1 MPRFVLRSIWI
12 ICRSPALLALA
23 SFAFLV
29 SAAAAELNRQ
39 PTPEWI
45 WAVPEAKDNQVAFFR
60 KTFEAQPGVLKA
72 ILLGACDNKMIVFL
86 NGQRVAEIENYAR
99 AASVDVTKH
108 LRPGKNVLAVQAQN
122 FTGPAALGV
131 VLELVA
137 DLGQRQWLISD
148 RTWQASLVETKDW
161 QQPGFTPKDWTPAFS
176 HGLAGREP
184 WGNPFDPA
192 KVVDAYNSWKLALG
206 AQAATDA
213 ATVQV
218 PPGFKAELVR
228 SAQPEEGSWVSM
240 AFDPQGRLTLA
251 REKRG
256 LLRLTLS
263 QSGDPKVEVI
273 NDTLLECRGL
283 LYAFG
288 SLYVNAN
295 NSQGFYRLRDTQGSG
310 QFDEVKELLHTEGG
324 VGHGRN
330 HIVAGPDNMIYLVH
344 GNNVLLP
351 KNISAQSPLR
361 NYRDDQLIPCPWDPQ
376 LFDGDCLLPAGHV
389 LRTDPDGKS
398 FELFAGGFRN
408 PFDVAFNPDGEMF
421 TFDADMEWDVGTPW
435 YRPNRVN
442 HVVSGSD
449 YGWRRG
455 TGKWPDYFPD
465 TLPSTLDIGLASPT
479 GIEFGTR
486 SQFPPKYQRAL
497 FISDWAYG
505 RIIAVHLKPQ
515 GASYTATSE
524 LFATGRPLNV
534 TDVTFG
540 PDGAMYFITGGR
552 GTQSGLYRVSYT
564 GPKISEPQKS
574 KTELAQEKQAAELRA
589 LRRRLEAYHRGDHQ
603 EERATIVDIVWPHLG
618 HADPWIRHAARIAL
632 EYQPVD
638 VWQAKALAET
648 QAGPA
653 LTALLALARCGGK
666 ELQPDLFA
674 RLNRLPFA
682 ELNES
687 QQLQAVRTYELAFV
701 RMGKADAATR
711 SALAGRLD
719 ALYPA
724 PSRWV
729 NHQLC
734 ELLVYLQSP
743 TVIAKT
749 TRLLAQAEA
758 PEDLVKYLFF
768 LRYLPDG
775 WTLEQRRIY
784 FHALARAEKIP
795 GARDYV
801 RSLQTIRNEV
811 IAALSPAERVALA
824 TVLEEK
830 PKPAITAPTLAFV
843 KNWQLEDLL
852 PSLEKVARG
861 RSFSSGKAAF
871 VSAQCVACHR
881 LGNDPDISGGVLGPD
896 LTAVASRFNRRDLL
910 DSIINPSKV
919 IDEKF
924 RNTTFTLKNGDTI
937 SGGIE
942 REDAKQVHV
951 RTNPFTA
958 QTTVVSKG
966 DISQRQLSLISPMP
980 TGLLDILQLDQVLDL
995 LAYLESGGNPKHAAF
1010 KP

>member
-1 MPRFVLRSIWI
+1 MHAFN
-12 ICRSPALLALA
+12 ALLVWLTLA
-23 SFAFLV
+23 SLYLPATAT
-29 SAAAAELNRQ
+29 AADPSQQ

-45 WAVPEAKDNQVAFFR
+45 WASPEAKDNETAFFR
-60 KTFEAQPGVLKA
+60 KTFEARPGVLKA
-72 ILLGACDNKMIVFL
+72 ILLGACDNQMTVFL
-86 NGQRVAEIENYAR
+86 NGQRVAEIENYDR

-108 LRPGKNVLAVQAQN
+108 LRPGKNTLAIQAHN

-131 VLELVA
+131 ALELVA
-137 DLGQRQWLISD
+137 DLGQRQWLVSD

-161 QQPGFTPKDWTPAFS
+161 QQPGFTPKDWKAAFS

-192 KVVDAYNSWKLALG
+192 KAVDAYNSWKLALG

-263 QSGDPKVEVI
+263 QSGDTKVEVI

-288 SLYVNAN
+288 SLYAYAN
-295 NSQGFYRLRDTQGSG
+295 NSKGLYRLRDTQGSG
-310 QFDEVKELLHTEGG
+310 RLDEVKELLHTDGG

-330 HIVAGPDNMIYLVH
+330 HVVAGPDNMLYLVH
-344 GNNVLLP
+344 GNNVTLA

-376 LFDGDCLLPAGHV
+376 LFDGDCSLPAGHI

-398 FELFAGGFRN
+398 VELFAGGFRN
-408 PFDVAFNPDGEMF
+408 PLDVAFNPDGEMF

-442 HVVSGSD
+442 HVVSGAD

-497 FISDWAYG
+497 FISDWSYG
-505 RIIAVHLKPQ
+505 RILAVHLKPQ
-515 GASYTATSE
+515 GASYAATSE
-524 LFATGRPLNV
+524 LFVTGRPLNV

-552 GTQSGLYRVSYT
+552 GTQSGLYRVSYV
-564 GPKISEPQKS
+564 GPNQAEPPKS
-574 KTELAQEKQAAELRA
+574 KLAQAQEKQAAELRA
-589 LRRRLEAYHRGDHQ
+589 LRRRLEAFHRGDQQ
-603 EERATIVDIVWPHLG
+603 EKRAAIIDTVWPNLG

-632 EYQPVD
+632 EHQPVGL
-638 VWQAKALAET
+638 WQARALAET
-648 QAGPA
+648 QTGPA
-653 LTALLALARCGGK
+653 LTALLALARNGDR
-666 ELQPDLFA
+666 ELQSALFT

-682 ELNES
+682 TLNET
-687 QQLQAVRTYELAFV
+687 QQLQALRAYELALV
-701 RMGKADAATR
+701 RLGEPSDARRLEIAT
-711 SALAGRLD
+711 RLD

-724 PSRWV
+724 ADRWA

-734 ELLVYLQSP
+734 ELLVYLKAPS
-743 TVIAKT
+743 VIDKT
-749 TRLLAQAEA
+749 MRL
-758 PEDLVKYLFF
+758 
-768 LRYLPDG
+768 
-775 WTLEQRRIY
+775 I
-784 FHALARAEKIP
+784 ARAE
-795 GARDYV
+795 A
-801 RSLQTIRNEV
+801 S
-811 IAALSPAERVALA
+811 
-824 TVLEEK
+824 
-830 PKPAITAPTLAFV
+830 
-843 KNWQLEDLL
+843 EDLMQYL
-852 PSLEKVARG
+852 FGSSRCRVGE
-861 RSFSSGKAAF
+861 FSAF
-871 VSAQCVACHR
+871 
-881 LGNDPDISGGVLGPD
+881 
-896 LTAVASRFNRRDLL
+896 
-910 DSIINPSKV
+910 
-919 IDEKF
+919 
-924 RNTTFTLKNGDTI
+924 
-937 SGGIE
+937 
-942 REDAKQVHV
+942 
-951 RTNPFTA
+951 
-958 QTTVVSKG
+958 
-966 DISQRQLSLISPMP
+966 
-980 TGLLDILQLDQVLDL
+980 
-995 LAYLESGGNPKHAAF
+995 
-1010 KP
+1010 

>member
-1 MPRFVLRSIWI
+1 MHKTHFHPVW
-12 ICRSPALLALA
+12 LALA
-23 SFAFLV
+23 AVAFLFSA
-29 SAAAAELNRQ
+29 SAADPNRQ

-45 WAVPEAKDNQVAFFR
+45 WASPETKDNEVAFFR
-60 KTFEAQPGVLKA
+60 KTFEARPGVLKA
-72 ILLGACDNKMIVFL
+72 ILLGACDNKMVVFL

-108 LRPGKNVLAVQAQN
+108 LRPGKNVLAVQAHN

-131 VLELVA
+131 VLELVF
-137 DLGQRQWLISD
+137 DLGQRQWLVSD
-148 RTWQASLVETKDW
+148 RTWQSSLVETKDW

-176 HGLAGREP
+176 HGPAGREP

-192 KVVDAYNSWKLALG
+192 KAVDAYNSWKLALG

-240 AFDPQGRLTLA
+240 AFDPQGQLTLA

-263 QSGDPKVEVI
+263 QGGDTKVEVI

-295 NSQGFYRLRDTQGSG
+295 NSKGFYRLRDTQGNG
-310 QFDEVKELLHTEGG
+310 QFDEVKELLHTDGG

-344 GNNVLLP
+344 GNNVMLP
-351 KNISAQSPLR
+351 KNFSAQSPLR
-361 NYRDDQLIPCPWDPQ
+361 NYRNDQLIPCPWDPQ

-442 HVVSGSD
+442 HVVSGTD

-465 TLPSTLDIGLASPT
+465 TVPSTLDIGLASPT

-486 SQFPPKYQRAL
+486 SKFPPKYQRAL

-515 GASYTATSE
+515 GASYAATSE
-524 LFATGRPLNV
+524 LFVTGRPLNV
-534 TDVTFG
+534 TDVTLG

-552 GTQSGLYRVSYT
+552 GTQSGLYRVTYV
-564 GPKISEPQKS
+564 GPNVSEPP
-574 KTELAQEKQAAELRA
+574 KTKAELAQEKQAAELRA
-589 LRRRLEAYHRGDHQ
+589 LRRSLEIFHRGEQ
-603 EERATIVDIVWPHLG
+603 PEKRAAIISTVWPHLG

-632 EYQPVD
+632 EHQPVQL
-638 VWQAKALAET
+638 WQARALAEKNT
-648 QAGPA
+648 GRA

-666 ELQPDLFA
+666 ELQPALFT
-674 RLNRLPFA
+674 RLNQLPLA
-682 ELNES
+682 TLNET
-687 QQLQAVRTYELAFV
+687 QQLQALRAYELAFV
-701 RMGKADAATR
+701 RMGDADETARKEISTK
-711 SALAGRLD
+711 LD
-719 ALYPA
+719 ALFPT
-724 PSRWV
+724 PNRWA

-734 ELLVYLQSP
+734 ELLVYLKAPS
-743 TVIAKT
+743 VIDKT
-749 TRLLAQAEA
+749 IRLLAQAEA
-758 PEDLVKYLFF
+758 PEDLIQYLFF
-768 LRYLPDG
+768 LHYVREG

-784 FHALARAEKIP
+784 FESLARAEKFP

-801 RSLQTIRNEV
+801 RSLQTIRTEV
-811 IAALSPAERVALA
+811 VATLSPEERVALA
-824 TVLEEK
+824 PVLEEK
-830 PKPAITAPTLAFV
+830 QKPAPAVPTLAFV
-843 KNWQLEDLL
+843 KDWQLEDLL
-852 PSLEKVARG
+852 PALEKAAHG
-861 RSFSSGKAAF
+861 RSFASGKAAF
-871 VSAQCVACHR
+871 IAAQCAACHR
-881 LGNDPDISGGVLGPD
+881 AGSDADTSRGIYGPD
-896 LTAVASRFNRRDLL
+896 LTGVAGRFNRRDLL
-910 DSIINPSKV
+910 DSVINPSKV

-924 RNTTFTLKNGDTI
+924 RTTTFTLKNGESITG
-937 SGGIE
+937 SIE
-942 REDAKQVHV
+942 LEDAKQLLV
-951 RTNPFTA
+951 RANPFSTQTA
-958 QTTVVSKG
+958 PVLKSELVK
-966 DISQRQLSLISPMP
+966 REVSLISPMP
-980 TGLLDILQLDQVLDL
+980 TGLLNIFKLDQILDL
-995 LAYLESGGNPKHAAF
+995 LAYLESGGNPNHAAF